1 MATKRTTLIVD
12 EHADAAEEVPKHV
25 REQRVKA
32 LERLFE
38 LFEGH
43 DAAEEVRRLKSEDQG
58 L

>member
-1 MATKRTTLIVD
+1 MATKRTTLTVD
-12 EHADAAEEVPKHV
+12 EHPDAAEVPQHV

-38 LFEGH
+38 LFKGN

-58 L
+58 F